1 MKYCKKCGMLLEDT
15 HVNCI
20 RCGADVTKAEN
31 VSMYPIEVMETL
43 EQESERK
50 KASGKIVAMIIGL
63 VAVLVGLVIFFMNG
77 FGGMGIAMPQTG
89 INSENAEATIANT
102 EPAAES
108 VEETETEPVDE
119 PTPTPE
125 SAEEET
131 PKEVKDSKGTYY
143 DYVTEADEA
152 GNAILTTIL
161 PKEISV
167 RELYTDYE
175 VYDDRYPFSINFTA
189 SDEDN
194 AVRFTYLSPKRLWYK
209 VSETGRGRSDEMD
222 ITNYMTYFKYDGDKS
237 YLEPLLKQSYPGAK
251 FEIVNEYD
259 MSPKAVSKIE
269 ELAKAKNNELF
280 GDIGDYAHIGENT
293 TYANMDYTS
302 SAKVYEY
309 EITLKDKNILYC
321 KYYIPSMALNLM
333 YANSDLNDRGN
344 LTEWY
349 NLAIL
354 CLESGNIDDYDDYSE
369 AFDIFA
375 ANTIPT
381 ELFMYISESYGGE
394 IRKAVEDGVSPE
406 PLDKVKLAKYGNEYT
421 SGVKLDTFDT
431 DVLEVLR
438 SAGAVSFS
446 GTDETLYSTKNNKV
460 AFLDKAAGSVFFS
473 PAEDEYPGDE
483 YEELKAS
490 GAGSDSEDDAAP
502 KTESE
507 AAEESQP
514 EDKPKS
520 KPKRS
525 GVE

>member
-1 MKYCKKCGMLLEDT
+1 MKYCRKCGMLLEDT
-15 HVNCI
+15 HLNCI

-43 EQESERK
+43 EQESQRK

-63 VAVLVGLVIFFMNG
+63 VAVLVGLVLFFMNG
-77 FGGMGIAMPQTG
+77 LGGAGLALPKTG
-89 INSENAEATIANT
+89 IKSETGEADTAKA
-102 EPAAES
+102 EPA
-108 VEETETEPVDE
+108 VEELPEEEAEPVND

-125 SAEEET
+125 PT
-131 PKEVKDSKGTYY
+131 PEPSSKEVKDSKGTYY

-152 GNAILTTIL
+152 GNVILTTVL
-161 PKEISV
+161 PKELST

-189 SDEDN
+189 ADQDN

-209 VSETGRGRSDEMD
+209 VSETGKGRSDEMD
-222 ITNYMTYFKYDGDKS
+222 MTNYMTYFKYDGDKS

-259 MSPKAVSKIE
+259 VSQKAVSRIE
-269 ELAKAKNNELF
+269 ELAKAKNKELF
-280 GDIGDYAHIGENT
+280 GDIGDYGHIGENT
-293 TYANMDYTS
+293 TYANMDYES

-333 YANSDLNDRGN
+333 YANSDSNDRGN

-354 CLESGNIDDYDDYSE
+354 CFESGNIDDYDDYSE

-381 ELFMYISESYGGE
+381 DLFMYISESYGKE
-394 IRKAVEDGVSPE
+394 IQKGIEEGVPVD
-406 PLDKVKLAKYGNEYT
+406 PLDKVKLAKYGNEY
-421 SGVKLDTFDT
+421 SGDAKPDEFDAG
-431 DVLEVLR
+431 VLEVLR
-438 SAGAVSFS
+438 SAGALTFS
-446 GTDETLYSTKNNKV
+446 GTNATLYSTKSNKV
-460 AFLDKAAGSVFFS
+460 AFFDKAAGRIFFS
-473 PAEDEYPGDE
+473 PEEDEYPGDE
-483 YEELKAS
+483 YEELKL
-490 GAGSDSEDDAAP
+490 SEAE
-502 KTESE
+502 TESNDTADKEPE
-507 AAEESQP
+507 AAEEESKP

-520 KPKRS
+520 KPKQS